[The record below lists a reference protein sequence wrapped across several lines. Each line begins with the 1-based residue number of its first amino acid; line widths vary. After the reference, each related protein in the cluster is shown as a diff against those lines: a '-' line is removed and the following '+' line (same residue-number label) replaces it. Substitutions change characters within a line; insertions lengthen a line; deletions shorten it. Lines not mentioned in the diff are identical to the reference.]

1 MQFWG
6 FGFPCYHF
14 REGQRGREWANL
26 HSQRTKNGQ
35 KYSAIRIFQE
45 SVYRTFVNLVKKV
58 ERILTSHIY
67 HVNQESQTGKI
78 HNFRCTSI
86 L

>member
-26 HSQRTKNGQ
+26 HSQRAKNGQ
-35 KYSAIRIFQE
+35 TYSAIRKIPGK
-45 SVYRTFVNLVKKV
+45 VYKTFVNRVKKA

-78 HNFRCTSI
+78 HNFKFTSI